1 MSRFLIN
8 KCYSQH
14 ADTVAQGTNSRSFHI
29 PCATAPRIPETVMT
43 DRRWD
48 CSLNLIKEVQALRI
62 AKLCVRPIIR
72 MASDVYQVQKF
83 AN

>member
-1 MSRFLIN
+1 MDYRYLAR
-8 KCYSQH
+8 QH
-14 ADTVAQGTNSRSFHI
+14 VVYAA
-29 PCATAPRIPETVMT
+29 AVMT